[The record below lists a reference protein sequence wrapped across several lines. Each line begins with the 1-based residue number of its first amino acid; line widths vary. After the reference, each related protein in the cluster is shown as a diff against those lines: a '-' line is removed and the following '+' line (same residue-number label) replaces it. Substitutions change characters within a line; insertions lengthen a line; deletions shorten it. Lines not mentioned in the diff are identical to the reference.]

1 MQTIV
6 NVITEISKVMHPA
19 INYSLVK
26 LGIVKDV
33 DLNDDTVVLTFVFPF
48 PNIPIADQLISS
60 IEKPINDMG
69 LKMEYIVRVMT
80 EKEKSRF
87 MQLEAEAWK
96 GM

>member
-6 NVITEISKVMHPA
+6 NVITEISKVKHPA
-19 INYSLVK
+19 IDYSLVK

-33 DLNDDTVVLTFVFPF
+33 DLNDDTVILTFVFPF

-80 EKEKSRF
+80 EEEKARF
-87 MQLEAEAWK
+87 LQLEAEAWK

>member
-80 EKEKSRF
+80 EEEKARF
-87 MQLEAEAWK
+87 LQLEAEAWK